1 MNVLGKIVVPRLL
14 QSITYILSEIEEK
27 AREEF
32 FRMKKIVQLK
42 KKHRMKLK
50 TQVAL
55 KSGAKLE
62 PIIEVEPI
70 IEDRSVFKIDCE
82 GCVICEAPKRD
93 VSFIP
98 IAPESIEDP
107 VGKQL
112 SAFKKQV
119 ADIIAATQNLEEL
132 NLLDETHVFV
142 KEAKELQNQLQERD
156 KNANN
161 LRAKLLK
168 VQKKRESDGV
178 MDCPDFIPAGIEY
191 DNLCPQCQLTYLRQ
205 YGTGSQ
211 QERKS
216 SAITPP
222 YSPPTS
228 PLKQVEE
235 LQGEVLYG
243 AKDDTEGIFETE
255 IEVITKVI
263 RKVHPDGTVTE
274 DKKVIKIRRETK
286 RPLQRSQNP
295 DQMGRKGRLAY
306 RSSNASYGSGLYHD
320 SKHVGYAVPDEITP
334 FRKLYSYSEII
345 SSNSSMCYPVAR
357 YCVSIPNIVCSSEF
371 DISKDAVNEFKNLS
385 KKFENILDQ
394 YKNSKSGNIRTTI
407 DCNSLLNE
415 SDTLLLGLLSE
426 HTNFNFKSTSH
437 FNLYK
442 DIMVI
447 PDLKCNSC
455 TNVSNSGVSS
465 KNE

>member
-14 QSITYILSEIEEK
+14 QSINYILSEIEEK
-27 AREEF
+27 SREEF

-42 KKHRMKLK
+42 KKYRAKLK
-50 TQVAL
+50 PQV
-55 KSGAKLE
+55 KLE
-62 PIIEVEPI
+62 PIIESSEI
-70 IEDRSVFKIDCE
+70 SVLNTLKNDCK
-82 GCVICEAPKRD
+82 GCVICEAPRRD

-107 VGKQL
+107 VGKKL
-112 SAFKKQV
+112 DAFKKQV

-132 NLLDETHVFV
+132 HLLDETQIFV
-142 KEAKELQNQLQERD
+142 KEAKELQYQLQQRD

-161 LRAKLLK
+161 LKAKLLK
-168 VQKKRESDGV
+168 VQKKRESDGF

-191 DNLCPQCQLTYLRQ
+191 DHLCPQCQLKYLRQ

-235 LQGEVLYG
+235 LQSEVLYG
-243 AKDDTEGIFETE
+243 AKDDSEGIFETE

-263 RKVHPDGTVTE
+263 RKVHPDGTITE

-286 RPLQRSQNP
+286 KPLQRSQNP

-306 RSSNASYGSGLYHD
+306 RSSSASYGSGLYHD
-320 SKHVGYAVPDEITP
+320 SKHVGYVVPDEMTP
-334 FRKLYSYSEII
+334 FRKLYSYSEIL

-357 YCVSIPNIVCSSEF
+357 YCVSIPNIVCNSEF
-371 DISKDAVNEFKNLS
+371 HVNKDAVNEFKNLS
-385 KKFENILDQ
+385 EKFENILNQ
-394 YKNSKSGNIRTTI
+394 YENSKTDNIKTTV

-415 SDTLLLGLLSE
+415 SDTLESDTLLLALLSE
-426 HTNFNFKSTSH
+426 HTNFNFKSISH

-447 PDLKCNSC
+447 PHLKCKSC
-455 TNVSNSGVSS
+455 INVSNSGVSS
-465 KNE
+465 KNEQA